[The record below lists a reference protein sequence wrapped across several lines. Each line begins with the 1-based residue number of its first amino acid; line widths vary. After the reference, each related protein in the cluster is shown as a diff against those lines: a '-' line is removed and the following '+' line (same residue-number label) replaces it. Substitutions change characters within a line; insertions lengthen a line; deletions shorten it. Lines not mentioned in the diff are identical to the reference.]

1 LLVLV
6 CSFKCKKDNR
16 EDECK
21 ARQGKATENFRTVD
35 QRGDDRN
42 KFTTVVGFMSINK
55 MQLDINKIVELW
67 YTVAAS

>member
-1 LLVLV
+1 M
-6 CSFKCKKDNR
+6 N
-16 EDECK
+16 
-21 ARQGKATENFRTVD
+21 ARQGKAKATENFRTVD

-67 YTVAAS
+67 YIVAASREWHSSHGGLSVF

>member
-1 LLVLV
+1 M
-6 CSFKCKKDNR
+6 N
-16 EDECK
+16 

-42 KFTTVVGFMSINK
+42 KFTTVVGCMSINK